1 MKLRNKINLYTAF
14 LFALLLLLINITVYY
29 SFNKLILDSELSIA
43 NKEMQKVSENVGKSI
58 GIIPED
64 TLLRSYVPINGM
76 IQIVT
81 KNNKNF
87 SAVTSLEEQDL
98 SKRKPVF
105 YTNEV
110 TKTIKYQSQPL
121 FLILCPLFY
130 KTEVLQ
136 IYR

>member
-29 SFNKLILDSELSIA
+29 SFNKLILDSELSIS
-43 NKEMQKVSENVGKSI
+43 KYRKWQKISENVGKSI

-87 SAVTSLEEQDL
+87 SAVTSLWRTRF
-98 SKRKPVF
+98 K
-105 YTNEV
+105 
-110 TKTIKYQSQPL
+110 
-121 FLILCPLFY
+121 
-130 KTEVLQ
+130 
-136 IYR
+136 